1 MARSRGR
8 GRTTNTTP
16 ATPLKTGSCDNIDE
30 KCGTVLFPGDL
41 TFTGFDNDIG
51 KGKDL
56 ITITTLVPIV
66 KNTPFIIANALYEAR
81 ALANQRTDKWYDAK
95 GKAGEE
101 IASHKIVYIG
111 EEPIKP
117 GTNICFH
124 LPSEGSGEQLL
135 AQGFLIGGE
144 PSKDFCVSNNGDKGN
159 LRINISSDLPDV
171 LFLMQ
176 GDWTFKEDHATFC
189 GRILSGL
196 QTGAHWF
203 TFEEETLTS
212 TEARRSRIP
221 FQIEC
226 FAIQAMPNKGLS
238 AAYVKL
244 DSEYKPLEFL
254 AMATE
259 FSNWSLTSVNN
270 TQNNLPSTV
279 CEQSFSVV

>member
-1 MARSRGR
+1 MQRGGR
-8 GRTTNTTP
+8 GRTTTTT
-16 ATPLKTGSCDNIDE
+16 TPLKTGGCDNIDE

-41 TFTGFDNDIG
+41 TFTGFDNDIA
-51 KGKDL
+51 KEKDY
-56 ITITTLVPIV
+56 ITITTLVTIV
-66 KNTPFIIANALYEAR
+66 KNTSFIIANALYEAY

-95 GKAGEE
+95 GKAGEK

-135 AQGFLIGGE
+135 AQGFSIGGE
-144 PSKDFCVSNNGDKGN
+144 PSKDFCVSNNGYEFNIKVN
-159 LRINISSDLPDV
+159 LESDLADA

-196 QTGAHWF
+196 QIGAHWF
-203 TFEEETLTS
+203 TFEEKPLDFTQS
-212 TEARRSRIP
+212 RRSRVP

-226 FAIQAMPNKGLS
+226 FAIQAMTTPTLWSSYYQFDLPKYS
-238 AAYVKL
+238 
-244 DSEYKPLEFL
+244 PLQFL
-254 AMATE
+254 ALATNFE
-259 FSNWSLTSVNN
+259 NWTTSTENN
-270 TQNNLPSTV
+270 TQNNLPSNV
-279 CEQSFSVV
+279 CTQNFSVV